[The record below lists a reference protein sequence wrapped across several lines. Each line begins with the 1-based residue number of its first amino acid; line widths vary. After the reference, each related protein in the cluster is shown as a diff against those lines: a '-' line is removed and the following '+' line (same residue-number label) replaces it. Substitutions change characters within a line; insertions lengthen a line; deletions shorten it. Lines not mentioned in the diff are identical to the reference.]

1 MVLIAALMAGGGI
14 GATSAVQAATRHIDH
29 VTETT
34 AKTERA
40 VKHYLEQNVRHYA
53 ATLGS
58 RDYTIVLQPLSDIP
72 ACDAPVSQSLS
83 DPLQPVGRL
92 TVTLE
97 CQLPTYWKARAKAEV
112 AIYRQLVVAKNT
124 VNRHQTI
131 TPAMLSLKRSDV
143 AYLRHGYFTT
153 KEALAGLSSRRKI
166 VAGKIISP
174 KMVEL
179 PELVQRNDGVLIEA
193 TFGKMNATMKGVALE
208 SGVMGDSIRVRN
220 LSSQKEIYATVV
232 GPQKVRTQF

>member
-1 MVLIAALMAGGGI
+1 MVLIVTLMMGGI
-14 GATSAVQAATRHIDH
+14 SLTSAVQAATRNIEE
-29 VTETT
+29 VINTT

-40 VKHYLEQNVRHYA
+40 VKHFLEQNVHRYA

-58 RDYTIVLQPLSDIP
+58 RDYKIILQPLSDIP
-72 ACDAPVSQSLS
+72 ACDTPVNQSLS
-83 DPLQPVGRL
+83 NPQQPAGRL

-97 CQLPTYWKARAKAEV
+97 CQKPTYWKARAKAEV

-124 VNRHQTI
+124 VNRHQKI

-143 AYLRHGYFTT
+143 AYLRHGYFTD
-153 KEALAGLSSRRKI
+153 KQALTGLASRRKI

-193 TFGKMNATMKGVALE
+193 RFGEMSATMKGVALE
-208 SGVMGDSIRVRN
+208 SGVKGDSIRVRN
-220 LSSQKEIYATVV
+220 LSSQKEIYAIIV
-232 GPQKVRTQF
+232 GPQKVRTNF